1 MIKNVL
7 THFRHFYNWL
17 RAILDWLFD
26 ARIFWIALFVAV
38 GALVFVMRKSATEPE
53 IRLTGLALQ
62 VLGIA
67 TVAWGIRE
75 TRVLF
80 GRPDFFTLAK
90 KWLER
95 VPVYGGRVV
104 ATSIS
109 ASAGGATAH
118 GRGYISSTASR
129 DATVEERVSVLEK
142 NIQHLNKRID
152 ETQIEMD
159 QSIRAQ
165 SSALEDERKERSRE
179 DQLLGAKLEAT
190 ETGGL
195 HISAMGA
202 LWLFIGVTLSTAS
215 VELFAWL
222 K

>member
-1 MIKNVL
+1 MIKVLL
-7 THFRHFYNWL
+7 THFRHLYNWL
-17 RAILDWLFD
+17 RAILHWLFD
-26 ARIFWIALFVAV
+26 ARIFWLALCVAV
-38 GALVFVMRKSATEPE
+38 GALVFAIRKSATEPE

-80 GRPDFFTLAK
+80 GRPDFFTLTK

-95 VPVYGGRVV
+95 VPVYGGRRVT
-104 ATSIS
+104 ASITLT
-109 ASAGGATAH
+109 AGGATAH
-118 GRGYISSTASR
+118 GRACVSSTASLN
-129 DATVEERVSVLEK
+129 ATVEERVSVLEK

-152 ETQIEMD
+152 ETQTEMD
-159 QSIRAQ
+159 QSFRAQ
-165 SSALEDERKERSRE
+165 SSALEEEKQERSRE
-179 DQLLGAKLEAT
+179 DRILSAKLEAT

-215 VELFAWL
+215 VELSAWF